1 MELKSKISIIVP
13 IYNAELYLS
22 RCLDS
27 LINQT
32 YKNIE
37 VICVNDGSTDRSLEI
52 AMTYSRQHSEIIVV
66 NKCNTGVSDSRNV
79 ALQRAT
85 GDYVMFV
92 DSDDWI
98 SPNMVKHLLKE
109 AVTSNAELVMCG
121 YSSEYKDRTKDKIF
135 DLPDRVVYEN
145 DDLNQLHRQLFGPLN
160 HELGNP
166 ESLDAIGTVWG
177 KLYDMSILR
186 KYDLKFVD
194 LKIIGSN
201 EDGLFNVEVFE
212 YLTKVVFINQSL
224 YHYWKENSSSI
235 TSKYNSQL
243 PLQWKQ
249 LFEYLKHHIEIYQKG
264 SDYEEALK
272 NRRCISLLGLGL
284 NECFSGRKT
293 SYMKKVSRWK
303 QILKDSEVQEDYQ
316 NFNIGAFP
324 IHWRLF
330 YYFNKKRMATLSFTM
345 VMIIDFLR
353 KRV

>member
-27 LINQT
+27 LINQS

-121 YSSEYKDRTKDKIF
+121 YSREYKDRTKDKIF
-135 DLPDRVVYEN
+135 DLPDRVVYEK

-160 HELGNP
+160 QELGNP

-224 YHYWKENSSSI
+224 SH
-235 TSKYNSQL
+235 
-243 PLQWKQ
+243 
-249 LFEYLKHHIEIYQKG
+249 
-264 SDYEEALK
+264 
-272 NRRCISLLGLGL
+272 
-284 NECFSGRKT
+284 
-293 SYMKKVSRWK
+293 
-303 QILKDSEVQEDYQ
+303 
-316 NFNIGAFP
+316 
-324 IHWRLF
+324 
-330 YYFNKKRMATLSFTM
+330 
-345 VMIIDFLR
+345 
-353 KRV
+353 

>member
-1 MELKSKISIIVP
+1 MELKSKVSIIVP

-27 LINQT
+27 LIRQT

-37 VICVNDGSTDRSLEI
+37 VICVNDGSIDRSLEI
-52 AMTYSRQHSEIIVV
+52 AMTYSQQYSEIIVI
-66 NKCNTGVSDSRNV
+66 NKLNTGVSDSRNL
-79 ALQRAT
+79 ALQQAT

-98 SPNMVKHLLKE
+98 SPNMVEHLLKE
-109 AVTSNAELVMCG
+109 AVTHNAELIMCG
-121 YSSEYKDRTKDKIF
+121 YSREYKDRTKEKVF
-135 DLPDRVVYEN
+135 ELPNRVIYEN

-186 KYDLKFVD
+186 KYNLKFVD
-194 LKIIGSN
+194 LRIIGSN
-201 EDGLFNVEVFE
+201 EDGLFNVGVFE
-212 YLTKVVFINQSL
+212 YLTKVVFINQAL

-235 TSKYNSQL
+235 TSKYNAELQ
-243 PLQWKQ
+243 LQWKQ
-249 LFEYLKHHIEIYQKG
+249 LFEYLKQHIEIYQKG

-284 NECFSGRKT
+284 NECFNGRKT

-345 VMIIDFLR
+345 IMIIDFLR

>member
-1 MELKSKISIIVP
+1 MELKSKVSIIVP

-27 LINQT
+27 LIRQT

-37 VICVNDGSTDRSLEI
+37 VICVNDGSIDRSLEI
-52 AMTYSRQHSEIIVV
+52 AMTYSQQYSEIIVI
-66 NKCNTGVSDSRNV
+66 NKLNTGVSDSRNL
-79 ALQRAT
+79 ALQQAT

-98 SPNMVKHLLKE
+98 SPNMVEHLLKE
-109 AVTSNAELVMCG
+109 AVTHNAELIMCG
-121 YSSEYKDRTKDKIF
+121 YSREYKDRTKEKVF
-135 DLPDRVVYEN
+135 ELPNRVIYEN

-177 KLYDMSILR
+177 KMYDMSILR
-186 KYDLKFVD
+186 KYNLKFVD
-194 LKIIGSN
+194 LRIIGSN
-201 EDGLFNVEVFE
+201 EDGLFNVGVFE
-212 YLTKVVFINQSL
+212 YLTKVVFINQAL

-235 TSKYNSQL
+235 TSKYNAELQ
-243 PLQWKQ
+243 LQWKQ
-249 LFEYLKHHIEIYQKG
+249 LFEYLKQHIEIYQKG

-284 NECFSGRKT
+284 NECFNGRKT

-345 VMIIDFLR
+345 IMIIDFLR

>member
-1 MELKSKISIIVP
+1 MKLKSKVSIIVP

-27 LINQT
+27 LIRQT

-37 VICVNDGSTDRSLEI
+37 VICVNDGSIDRSLEI
-52 AMTYSRQHSEIIVV
+52 AMTYSQQYSEITVI
-66 NKCNTGVSDSRNV
+66 NKLNTGVSDSRNL
-79 ALQRAT
+79 ALQQAT

-98 SPNMVKHLLKE
+98 SPNMVEHLLKE
-109 AVTSNAELVMCG
+109 AVTHNAELIMCG
-121 YSSEYKDRTKDKIF
+121 YSREYKDRTKEKVF
-135 DLPDRVVYEN
+135 ELPNRVIYEN

-186 KYDLKFVD
+186 KYNLKFVD
-194 LKIIGSN
+194 LRIIGSN
-201 EDGLFNVEVFE
+201 EDGLFNVGVFE
-212 YLTKVVFINQSL
+212 YLTKVVFINQAL

-235 TSKYNSQL
+235 TSKYNAELQ
-243 PLQWKQ
+243 LQWKQ
-249 LFEYLKHHIEIYQKG
+249 LFEYLKQHIEIYQKG

-284 NECFSGRKT
+284 NECFNGRKT

>member
-1 MELKSKISIIVP
+1 MELKSKVSIIVP

-37 VICVNDGSTDRSLEI
+37 VICVNDGSIDRSLEI
-52 AMTYSRQHSEIIVV
+52 AMTYRQQYSEIIVI
-66 NKCNTGVSDSRNV
+66 NKPNTGVSDSRNL
-79 ALQRAT
+79 ALQQAT

-109 AVTSNAELVMCG
+109 AVTYNAELIMCG
-121 YSSEYKDRTKDKIF
+121 YSREYKDRTKEKVF
-135 DLPDRVVYEN
+135 ELPNRVIYEN

-201 EDGLFNVEVFE
+201 EDGLFNVGVFE

-235 TSKYNSQL
+235 TSKYNAELQ
-243 PLQWKQ
+243 LQWKQ

-330 YYFNKKRMATLSFTM
+330 Y
-345 VMIIDFLR
+345 
-353 KRV
+353 

>member
-1 MELKSKISIIVP
+1 
-13 IYNAELYLS
+13 
-22 RCLDS
+22 
-27 LINQT
+27 
-32 YKNIE
+32 
-37 VICVNDGSTDRSLEI
+37 
-52 AMTYSRQHSEIIVV
+52 MTYSQQYSEITVI
-66 NKCNTGVSDSRNV
+66 NKLNTGVSDSRNL
-79 ALQRAT
+79 ALQQAT

-98 SPNMVKHLLKE
+98 SPNMVEHLLKE
-109 AVTSNAELVMCG
+109 AVTHNAELIMCG
-121 YSSEYKDRTKDKIF
+121 YSREYKDRTKEKVF
-135 DLPDRVVYEN
+135 ELPNRVIYEN

-186 KYDLKFVD
+186 KYNLKFVD
-194 LKIIGSN
+194 LRIIGSN
-201 EDGLFNVEVFE
+201 EDGLFNVGVFE
-212 YLTKVVFINQSL
+212 YLTKVVFINQAL

-235 TSKYNSQL
+235 TSKYNAELQ
-243 PLQWKQ
+243 LQWKQ
-249 LFEYLKHHIEIYQKG
+249 LFEYLKQHIEIYQKG

-284 NECFSGRKT
+284 NECFNGRKT

-345 VMIIDFLR
+345 IMIIDFLR

>member
-1 MELKSKISIIVP
+1 MELKSKVSIIVP

-27 LINQT
+27 LIRQT

-37 VICVNDGSTDRSLEI
+37 VICVNDGSIDRSLEI
-52 AMTYSRQHSEIIVV
+52 AMTYSQQYSEIIVI
-66 NKCNTGVSDSRNV
+66 NKLNTGVSDSRNL
-79 ALQRAT
+79 ALQQAT

-98 SPNMVKHLLKE
+98 SPNMVEHLLKE
-109 AVTSNAELVMCG
+109 AVTHNAELIMCG
-121 YSSEYKDRTKDKIF
+121 YSREYKDRTKEKVF
-135 DLPDRVVYEN
+135 ELPNRVIYEN

-186 KYDLKFVD
+186 KYNLKFVD
-194 LKIIGSN
+194 LRIIGSN
-201 EDGLFNVEVFE
+201 EDGLFNVGVFE
-212 YLTKVVFINQSL
+212 YLTKVVFINQAL

-235 TSKYNSQL
+235 TSKYNAELQ
-243 PLQWKQ
+243 LQWKQ
-249 LFEYLKHHIEIYQKG
+249 LFEYLKQHIEIYQKG

-284 NECFSGRKT
+284 NECFNGRKT

>member
-1 MELKSKISIIVP
+1 MELKSKVSIIVP

-27 LINQT
+27 LIRQT

-37 VICVNDGSTDRSLEI
+37 VICVNDGSIDRSLEI
-52 AMTYSRQHSEIIVV
+52 AMTYSQQYSEIIVI
-66 NKCNTGVSDSRNV
+66 NKLNTGVSDSRNL
-79 ALQRAT
+79 ALQQAT

-98 SPNMVKHLLKE
+98 SPNMVEHLLKE
-109 AVTSNAELVMCG
+109 AVTHNAELIMCG
-121 YSSEYKDRTKDKIF
+121 YSREYKDRTKEKVF
-135 DLPDRVVYEN
+135 ELPNRVIYEN

-177 KLYDMSILR
+177 KMYDMSILR
-186 KYDLKFVD
+186 KYNLKFVD
-194 LKIIGSN
+194 LRIIGSN
-201 EDGLFNVEVFE
+201 EDGLFNVGVFE
-212 YLTKVVFINQSL
+212 YLTKVVFINQAL

-235 TSKYNSQL
+235 TSKYNAELQ
-243 PLQWKQ
+243 LQWKQ
-249 LFEYLKHHIEIYQKG
+249 LFEYLKQHIEIYQKG

-284 NECFSGRKT
+284 NECFNGRKT

>member
-1 MELKSKISIIVP
+1 MKLKSKVSIIVP

-27 LINQT
+27 LIRQT

-37 VICVNDGSTDRSLEI
+37 VICVNDGSIDRSLEI
-52 AMTYSRQHSEIIVV
+52 AMTYSQQYSEITVI
-66 NKCNTGVSDSRNV
+66 NKLNTGVSDSRNL
-79 ALQRAT
+79 ALQQAT

-98 SPNMVKHLLKE
+98 SPNMVEHLLKE
-109 AVTSNAELVMCG
+109 AVTHNAELIMCG
-121 YSSEYKDRTKDKIF
+121 YSREYKDRTKEKVF
-135 DLPDRVVYEN
+135 ELPNRVIYEN

-186 KYDLKFVD
+186 KYNLKFVD
-194 LKIIGSN
+194 LRIIGSN
-201 EDGLFNVEVFE
+201 EDGLFNVGVFE
-212 YLTKVVFINQSL
+212 YLTKVVFINQAL

-235 TSKYNSQL
+235 TSKYNAELQ
-243 PLQWKQ
+243 LQWKQ
-249 LFEYLKHHIEIYQKG
+249 LFEYLKQHIEIYQKG

-284 NECFSGRKT
+284 NECFNGRKT

-345 VMIIDFLR
+345 IMIIDFLR

>member
-1 MELKSKISIIVP
+1 MELKSKVSIIVP

-27 LINQT
+27 LIRQT

-37 VICVNDGSTDRSLEI
+37 VICVNDGSIDRSLEI
-52 AMTYSRQHSEIIVV
+52 AMTYSQQYSEIIVI
-66 NKCNTGVSDSRNV
+66 NKLNTGVSDSRNL
-79 ALQRAT
+79 ALQQAT

-98 SPNMVKHLLKE
+98 SPNMVEHLLKE
-109 AVTSNAELVMCG
+109 AVTHNAELIMCG
-121 YSSEYKDRTKDKIF
+121 YSREYKDRTKEKVF
-135 DLPDRVVYEN
+135 ELPNRVIYEN

-160 HELGNP
+160 QELGNP

-201 EDGLFNVEVFE
+201 EDGLFNVGVFE
-212 YLTKVVFINQSL
+212 YLTKVVFINQAL

-235 TSKYNSQL
+235 TSKYNAELQ
-243 PLQWKQ
+243 LQWKQ
-249 LFEYLKHHIEIYQKG
+249 LFEYLKQHIEIYQKG

-284 NECFSGRKT
+284 NECFNGRKT

-345 VMIIDFLR
+345 IMIIDFLR